1 MTIRALLIDEL
12 PLLRLGVRTV
22 CGGVSDIHVVGESGQ
37 PADAGPLADEL
48 DPDVVILGL
57 RPPGRSGVEVIRTL
71 RRRVPPVPVLALTA
85 PGHDELLAAAIR
97 AGVRGCLASGSPA
110 DDLVYGVRMVVAGH
124 VVLAGE
130 LAERLTPLFDGF
142 GMSGERVI
150 PRCLSPR
157 EQETL
162 RLLAQGYDNRRIARE
177 LTLAEKTVRNHV
189 SNIMAKLG
197 VPSRAAAVAVAWGT
211 GEAG

>member
-1 MTIRALLIDEL
+1 MTISALLIDEL
-12 PLLRLGVRTV
+12 PLLRVGIRTV
-22 CGGVSDIHVVGESGQ
+22 CDGVSDIQVVGESGR

-48 DPDVVILGL
+48 GPDVVILGL
-57 RPPGRSGVEVIRTL
+57 RPPGQSGVEVIRML

-85 PGHDELLAAAIR
+85 PEHDALLAAAIR

-110 DDLVYGVRMVVAGH
+110 DDLVYAVRMVVAGH

-142 GMSGERVI
+142 GISGERVVL
-150 PRCLSPR
+150 RCLSPR